1 MTYFIH
7 ADKFFLENV
16 TETGGY
22 LEIDDNGNFG
32 FYYSENKKPD
42 GKIIDY
48 VGKYVAPGLVDTH
61 IHGLLNEDVMKS
73 DWDGINKI
81 SEGLLQAGVTSWVPT
96 TITDSSDRL
105 INICEKFAKH
115 KGEETGAK
123 ILGLHFEGPYFTEKH
138 AGAENTKY
146 MCDPSIDELHK
157 FRVASDNM
165 LIKMSIAPERKGAK
179 EFVRKAVKSG
189 VIISLGH
196 SASNFADAIACV
208 EAGASMFCHTYNG
221 MEPMSQHSP
230 NLLGAA
236 FSARLV
242 TDELICDG
250 HHVLQPT
257 IRALIQ
263 AKGVEHICLITDCMQ
278 AGMMPDGDYV
288 LGELPVYVEKG
299 MARLKTKGN
308 SLAGSVLL
316 LKQAVENLVN
326 WNIATPED
334 AIMMASYVPAM
345 SIGKLAQCGSIK
357 PDKPADFI
365 VLNKD
370 MTLCETY
377 LNGVLRY
384 KNKEQVN

>member
-1 MTYFIH
+1 
-7 ADKFFLENV
+7 
-16 TETGGY
+16 
-22 LEIDDNGNFG
+22 
-32 FYYSENKKPD
+32 
-42 GKIIDY
+42 
-48 VGKYVAPGLVDTH
+48 
-61 IHGLLNEDVMKS
+61 
-73 DWDGINKI
+73 
-81 SEGLLQAGVTSWVPT
+81 
-96 TITDSSDRL
+96 
-105 INICEKFAKH
+105 
-115 KGEETGAK
+115 
-123 ILGLHFEGPYFTEKH
+123 
-138 AGAENTKY
+138 
-146 MCDPSIDELHK
+146 
-157 FRVASDNM
+157 
-165 LIKMSIAPERKGAK
+165 
-179 EFVRKAVKSG
+179 
-189 VIISLGH
+189 
-196 SASNFADAIACV
+196 
-208 EAGASMFCHTYNG
+208 MFCHTYNG

-299 MARLKTKGN
+299 VARLKTKGN

-384 KNKEQVN
+384 KQKEQVN

>member
-1 MTYFIH
+1 
-7 ADKFFLENV
+7 
-16 TETGGY
+16 
-22 LEIDDNGNFG
+22 
-32 FYYSENKKPD
+32 
-42 GKIIDY
+42 
-48 VGKYVAPGLVDTH
+48 VAPGLVDTH

-196 SASNFADAIACV
+196 SASNFADA
-208 EAGASMFCHTYNG
+208 
-221 MEPMSQHSP
+221 
-230 NLLGAA
+230 
-236 FSARLV
+236 
-242 TDELICDG
+242 
-250 HHVLQPT
+250 
-257 IRALIQ
+257 
-263 AKGVEHICLITDCMQ
+263 
-278 AGMMPDGDYV
+278 
-288 LGELPVYVEKG
+288 
-299 MARLKTKGN
+299 
-308 SLAGSVLL
+308 
-316 LKQAVENLVN
+316 
-326 WNIATPED
+326 
-334 AIMMASYVPAM
+334 
-345 SIGKLAQCGSIK
+345 
-357 PDKPADFI
+357 
-365 VLNKD
+365 
-370 MTLCETY
+370 
-377 LNGVLRY
+377 
-384 KNKEQVN
+384 